1 MIFKELVKLALTKED
16 ILESI
21 SKAQEHN
28 FIDNLR
34 DRHNNVQF
42 DSKLRGY
49 IGEIA
54 LKNWFLSNDIKI
66 ITTNYFEED
75 IGIDIDFEYKG
86 LDLELK
92 TSLIPDTDKTLQNV
106 FNKRDIKII
115 RRTRKIDD
123 LKSDIHIQI
132 FFDQLTNKKDEWL
145 QKQEIDINSDDFEYL
160 YDAFLAKS
168 YITKTYLFGWIDK
181 NTLTKRMNK
190 LKGYEKSWRHARR
203 RFWVCKLKECN
214 SPKEIIKYL
223 NEK

>member
-1 MIFKELVKLALTKED
+1 MIFKEIVKLDLIKNDVIAA
-16 ILESI
+16 IA
-21 SKAQEHN
+21 KAKDQN

-34 DRHNNVQF
+34 DRHINVQF

-54 LKNWFLSNDIKI
+54 LKKWFLENDIKI
-66 ITTNYFEED
+66 TTTNYFEED
-75 IGIDIDFEYKG
+75 IGIDVDFEYKG

-92 TSLIPDTDKTLQNV
+92 TSLIPDADKTLENV
-106 FNKRDIKII
+106 FNKRDIKLI
-115 RRTRKIDD
+115 RRTRKIED

-132 FFDQLTNKKDEWL
+132 FFEQRTNKKDEWL
-145 QKQEIDINSDDFEYL
+145 QEQEIDINSNDFEYL
-160 YDAFLAKS
+160 YNAFFAKT

-181 NTLTKRMNK
+181 DTLAERINK

-214 SPKEIIKYL
+214 PPKSLIKYL